1 MLEDDMEINKLEEEN
16 QLLINRI
23 KYLEERNNKLEE
35 ELKVCKDVIHNGSS
49 NVATIKDEITA
60 YEKWLQ
66 TDEAD
71 VLANAYA
78 EAYNNLNEVAMDT
91 KEII

>member
-1 MLEDDMEINKLEEEN
+1 MLNSQMEINKLEEEK

-49 NVATIKDEITA
+49 KIATIEDEITA

-78 EAYNNLNEVAMDT
+78 EAMNIDIIKEV
-91 KEII
+91 I

>member
-1 MLEDDMEINKLEEEN
+1 MLENEMEINKLEEEK

-23 KYLEERNNKLEE
+23 KFLEERNNELEV
-35 ELKVCKDVIHNGSS
+35 ELKDCQDVIHNGS
-49 NVATIKDEITA
+49 NVATIEDGITG

-71 VLANAYA
+71 VLADAYA
-78 EAYNNLNEVAMDT
+78 DAMNIDIIKEA
-91 KEII
+91 I

>member
-1 MLEDDMEINKLEEEN
+1 MEINKLEEEK

-49 NVATIKDEITA
+49 NVTTIEDEITA

-78 EAYNNLNEVAMDT
+78 EAMNIDIIKEV
-91 KEII
+91 I